1 MIIRKLT
8 MKNFK
13 QYRDQAVD
21 FPEGLTGIIGRNGS
35 GKSSLF
41 EAIIMALYGEIPF
54 TKDYLR
60 TSGAGE
66 REPVSVELAFE
77 IEGKDYRV
85 IREYRGKNLTSRG
98 QLYRGNDELLATGTR
113 EVNEEV
119 EKLVGMGREPFR
131 RSIFSGQK
139 ELDAITELKGSERRS
154 MVRKMIGME
163 KIDTIQQMVR
173 RDRNTLKNEVSGQE
187 RMLLGEKDVEKKKAL
202 LGELREKG
210 AALEEE
216 TANKEKELEEAEKVY
231 GEAKERSGE
240 QQELYKK
247 YSAAKSGVENLAVKI
262 ESLERTIQSG
272 TDRLE
277 ELKSEKVEADRLEP
291 REKEYLS
298 ARQEKERLDE
308 MQVKHTRIEGLLR
321 QAETLRKEIERLKRE
336 STRTVK
342 EAEKLAGVDDE
353 LKKSGEELKRLEKE
367 IEKGNSEI
375 NRLNSGI
382 GSVRGLVEERS
393 ESIEKITKAGKD
405 SSCPTCLRPL
415 QDAYE
420 TTLEKLNADLARYQ
434 GEELDRLKAQ
444 LKEKEESL
452 ADLKKKEK
460 ARKEAIDGLK
470 EKASLKKQKEQEQ
483 KRINEETARKKKD
496 AGNLETEIQ
505 KSGTVDY
512 DEKKHREVKSAL
524 DELQKI
530 HDRYTALR
538 EKIKGIPKLIE
549 ELEASSENREKL
561 QEEKNEKD
569 VALRTIPY
577 SEESHNDA
585 EKAREDAEKK
595 RDTIRDN
602 LSEKKETFQE
612 ITHRIQITK
621 RELEE
626 DAGRREEVERNR
638 GEFQALEK
646 LDTFLDEFKN
656 VILARVRPRVS
667 RYASEFF
674 EELTGGLYE
683 AITVDDDFG
692 FMISDQGEEYP
703 IERFSGGEKDLANLC
718 LRLAISRV
726 ISELEGG
733 GAMGFLGF
741 DEIFG
746 SQDDERRMEIL
757 GAFHKLQEKYR
768 QIFIITHLSDVKE
781 EFPRIMEVRRRGGSS
796 QVEWL

>member
-1 MIIRKLT
+1 MIIQKLT

-13 QYRDQAVD
+13 QYRDQVVE

-60 TSGAGE
+60 SSGAGE
-66 REPVSVELAFE
+66 KEPVSVELAFE

-85 IREYRGKNLTSRG
+85 IREYRGKNLAPKG
-98 QLYRGNDELLATGTR
+98 QLYRGNGELVATGSR

-139 ELDAITELKGSERRS
+139 ELDAITERKGSERRS

-272 TDRLE
+272 TERLE
-277 ELKSEKVEADRLEP
+277 ELKSEKVEADTLEP
-291 REKEYLS
+291 REKEYL
-298 ARQEKERLDE
+298 AVRKEKERLDE
-308 MQVKHTRIEGLLR
+308 LQVEHTRIEGLLR
-321 QAETLRKEIERLKRE
+321 QAEAVRKEIERLEKEGVRAG
-336 STRTVK
+336 K
-342 EAEKLAGVDDE
+342 EAEQLEGVDAE
-353 LKKSGEELKRLEKE
+353 LKKARDESKK
-367 IEKGNSEI
+367 IEKDIEKANNEI
-375 NRLNSGI
+375 NRLNSEI
-382 GSVRGLVEERS
+382 GSLRGLVEERS
-393 ESIEKITKAGKD
+393 ESIEKIKKAGKD

-420 TTLEKLNADLARYQ
+420 TTLEKLNGDLARYQ
-434 GEELDRLKAQ
+434 GEELVRLNEELKEEGGRLAGLRKMEKDLDESIDK
-444 LKEKEESL
+444 LKEKSSEKRQKKQDLERI
-452 ADLKKKEK
+452 ADETEKKKKEF
-460 ARKEAIDGLK
+460 
-470 EKASLKKQKEQEQ
+470 
-483 KRINEETARKKKD
+483 
-496 AGNLETEIQ
+496 GNLEAEI
-505 KSGTVDY
+505 KKAGTVEY
-512 DEKKHREVKSAL
+512 DENRHREARSAL
-524 DELQKI
+524 GELQRN
-530 HDRYTALR
+530 HDRYIALV
-538 EKIKGIPKLIE
+538 EKIKGIPKLTE
-549 ELEASSENREKL
+549 ELETCGENREKL
-561 QEEKNEKD
+561 QEEKKMKD
-569 VALRTIPY
+569 GELRAIPY
-577 SEESHNDA
+577 SDKTHREV
-585 EKAREDAEKK
+585 EKARGEAEKK
-595 RDTIRDN
+595 RDGVREELT
-602 LSEKKETFQE
+602 EKKGELRE
-612 ITHRIQITK
+612 ITHQEQMTN
-621 RELEE
+621 RELQE
-626 DAGRREEVERNR
+626 DIRRRKEVEQNR
-638 GEFQALEK
+638 GEYQALDK

-656 VILARVRPRVS
+656 VILDRVRPRVS

-692 FMISDQGEEYP
+692 FMIADQGEEYP

-781 EFPRIMEVRRRGGSS
+781 EFPQIMEVRRRGGAS